1 MNIDNNML
9 DQGLIKAAALNDNG
23 LTPLPQAPAQP
34 EQKSG
39 ELTSEQVADLVKQLA
54 EANRKLATAGA
65 PPSNEVVVSILTSE
79 QYGETMRIGVE
90 GSRRKGDSIMFG
102 HKKARWI
109 VNHIDEIKAFADK
122 HNA

>member
-1 MNIDNNML
+1 MNTENNML
-9 DQGLIKAAALNDNG
+9 DIPAANAALNDNG
-23 LTPLPQAPAQP
+23 LTPLPQVTTQP

-39 ELTSEQVADLVKQLA
+39 ELTNEQVKDLVKRLA
-54 EANRKLATAGA
+54 EAERKLKTAGA

-79 QYGETMRIGVE
+79 QYGETMRIGIE
-90 GSRRKGDSIMFG
+90 GSRRKGDSVMFG
-102 HKKARWI
+102 HRKARWI